1 MIRRGEILPNTEA
14 PIGEGV
20 TRPVACIARIDGE
33 SVRVV
38 AKKIRKQEIEAE
50 CVCAILL
57 RAWGISVPEPVLLSR
72 ADGAVLF
79 GSVHVEY
86 PNLKHTL
93 GIVPGL
99 AAEKKEKLIA
109 IAATIV
115 CTWKDAAQALAADE
129 LIENGDRNIGNFL
142 WDGEDHAYI
151 DHERALGLQTFSRNI
166 IANLAEIAGEAT
178 KMRMMSATFAF
189 EKQAESLPTLHPQDD
204 VDLGWGL
211 DFITERVR
219 NLGERVLARFP
230 TPQDLLNQDAYP

>member
-1 MIRRGEILPNTEA
+1 MIRRGEIIPNTEA
-14 PIGEGV
+14 PISEGV

-38 AKKIRKQEIEAE
+38 AKRIRRQEIEAE

-57 RAWGISVPEPVLLSR
+57 RAWGISVPEPVLLSG

-79 GSVHVEY
+79 GSVHTEY
-86 PNLKHTL
+86 PDLKHGL

-99 AAEKKEKLIA
+99 PAEIEEKLIA
-109 IAATIV
+109 IAAAII
-115 CTWKDAAQALAADE
+115 CTWDDAAQALAADE

-142 WDGEDHAYI
+142 WDGEEHAYI
-151 DHERALGLQTFSRNI
+151 DHERALGLQPFTGNV
-166 IANLAEIAGEAT
+166 IAKLANIAGETT
-178 KMRMMSATFAF
+178 KMRMMSATFAYA
-189 EKQAESLPTLHPQDD
+189 KQAESLPGMGPQDD
-204 VDLGWGL
+204 MDFGWGL

-230 TPQDLLNQDAYP
+230 TPRDLFNQDAYP